1 MLLGAIGIVELFVSA
16 NGMFVRFTKL
26 EHGLL

>member
-1 MLLGAIGIVELFVSA
+1 MLLGAIGVVELLVIA

-26 EHGLL
+26 EHGLP